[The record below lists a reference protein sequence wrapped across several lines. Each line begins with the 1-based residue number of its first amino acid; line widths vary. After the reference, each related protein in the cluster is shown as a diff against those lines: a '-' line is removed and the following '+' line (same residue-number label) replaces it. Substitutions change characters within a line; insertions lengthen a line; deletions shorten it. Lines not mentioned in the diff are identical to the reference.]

1 MRIETKPAREMSE
14 SEKART
20 ECVVTSSL
28 YAFLLGTKWADA
40 DWTVMV
46 WEDDDLVSNVHI
58 IDRTVMVGGQRV
70 RLGGLGNVATKIE
83 WRERGYAS
91 AALKVAREFL
101 FDPLKVDFG
110 LMIATE
116 QVIPRYEKMG
126 WQLVAD
132 SMWIEQPEGRKIF
145 TTPVMILPVCKKV
158 WPQGEIDLCGLPW

>member
-1 MRIETKPAREMSE
+1 MRIETKPAREMSD

-20 ECVVTSSL
+20 ECVVASSL
-28 YAFLLGTKWADA
+28 YAFQFGTQWAEA

-58 IDRTVMVGGQRV
+58 IDRTAKVGGQQL
-70 RLGGLGNVATKIE
+70 RLGGLGNVATKVE

-91 AALKVAREFL
+91 AALRVAREFL
-101 FDPLKVDFG
+101 YDTLKVDFG

-116 QVIPRYEKMG
+116 QMIPRYIKTG

-132 SMWIEQPEGRKIF
+132 SMWIEQPEGRKLF
-145 TTPVMILPVCKKV
+145 TTPVIVLPVKRKT